1 MGLPGEQVHVS
12 KTIVYLYLAAAG
24 SGNRAVN
31 QSAWKMTF
39 TQTING
45 NQWQQ
50 WADRHW
56 ADIEKACSQ
65 SVKCDQKIK
74 EEAAK
79 KASPKNN
86 DNAGEVSMKK
96 LIHTM
101 IHRQQQQSVLM
112 KVKAT
117 AASCALCKCWP
128 VWTWCVLRWK
138 TATAPDRV
146 W

>member
-1 MGLPGEQVHVS
+1 MAIS
-12 KTIVYLYLAAAG
+12 G
-24 SGNRAVN
+24 SNEP
-31 QSAWKMTF
+31 T
-39 TQTING
+39 
-45 NQWQQ
+45 
-50 WADRHW
+50 
-56 ADIEKACSQ
+56 DIEPTSRRHAVSQ
-65 SVKCDQKIK
+65 SSATKKIK

-117 AASCALCKCWP
+117 AASCAF
-128 VWTWCVLRWK
+128 
-138 TATAPDRV
+138 
-146 W
+146 